1 MKIKKSNNSDVEKYG
16 IVYTSDFL
24 VNKILDLIPCHYFRD
39 PTLRWLDLGAG
50 KGAFTINL
58 YNRLNENLIMSIS
71 DQNERN
77 KHIIENMIYMVEIY
91 EPHINKLK
99 AIFKDINSEAK
110 INLIEKDFLSLNKY
124 EYPYFDF
131 IIGNPPYNIEGSI
144 KTPTN
149 KIKEKK
155 SDGKTI
161 YTDFVKKSIDM
172 LHDGGYL
179 NLIIPNLWLKPDKAG
194 LYKILTDL
202 NIIYLNSLSTSES
215 YKLFNYQAQTPT
227 CFFLI
232 RKQTTSYIDNKI
244 LHLYDKY
251 ENKYIEYTLLKNYPI
266 PTHGITIVN
275 KLIQYIET
283 HGSIIYYKTNT
294 PPKNCK
300 ISNDIYNID
309 EVYLFKNI
317 RTCLIDRLKPK
328 LVYNYSDKKQSYYK
342 VPKLVLAHKMYG
354 FPYYDKTGEFGISTR
369 DNYIISSKDYNCQE
383 LEQIQNFISTKFAL
397 FIFSVANYRMRFL
410 EKYAF
415 QFIPDITKLPYFPDL
430 KNMNREKRDK
440 KIGCYFNFTEKEMEI
455 IEKSCR
461 NYEFFI

>member
-1 MKIKKSNNSDVEKYG
+1 MNKKIYNSDIDKYG

-24 VNKILDLIPCHYFRD
+24 VNKILDLIPSHYFSD

-50 KGAFTINL
+50 NGAFAINL
-58 YNRLNENLIMSIS
+58 YHRLNNNLILSIS

-77 KHIIENMIYMVEIY
+77 IHIIENMIYMVEIY
-91 EPHINKLK
+91 EPHINKLTSLFNTISTK
-99 AIFKDINSEAK
+99 AK
-110 INLIEKDFLSLNKY
+110 INLITKDFLSLNKY

-131 IIGNPPYNIEGSI
+131 IIGNPPYNINGSI

-149 KIKEKK
+149 KVQNKK
-155 SDGKTI
+155 TDGKTI
-161 YTDFVKKSIDM
+161 YNEFVIKSLDM

-194 LYKILTDL
+194 LYNLLTNL

-227 CFFLI
+227 CFFLL
-232 RKQTTSYIDNKI
+232 RKQRSDYMDNKV
-244 LHLYDKY
+244 LKLYDKY
-251 ENKYIEYTLLKNYPI
+251 ENKYVEYTLLKNYPI

-275 KLIQYIET
+275 KLVHYIEIY
-283 HGSIIYYKTNT
+283 GSIICYKTNT

-300 ISNDIYNID
+300 ICNNIYNTD

-317 RTCLIDRLKPK
+317 RTCLIDILKPK

-342 VPKLVLAHKMYG
+342 VPKLVLPHKMYG

-369 DNYIISSKDYNCQE
+369 DNYVISSKDYTSNE
-383 LEQIQNFISTKFAL
+383 LEQFQGLLSTKFAL

-430 KNMNREKRDK
+430 KNMNRENRDK
-440 KIGCYFNFTEKEMEI
+440 KIGSYFNFSEKEMEI
-455 IEKSCR
+455 IENSCK
-461 NYEFFI
+461 NYEFFV